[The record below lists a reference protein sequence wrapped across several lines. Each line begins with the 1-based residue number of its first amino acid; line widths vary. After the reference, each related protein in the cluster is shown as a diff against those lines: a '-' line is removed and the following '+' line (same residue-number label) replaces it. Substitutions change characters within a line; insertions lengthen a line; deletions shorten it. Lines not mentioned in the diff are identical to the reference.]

1 MTIHFNFWRTI
12 RTEPRL
18 KLRLT
23 NEPRLNVLG
32 SKCRWLATSFDVN
45 AMLMLSLATNNAKH
59 YTPLWGQKVS
69 KILEIQATIR
79 YVSFTFIHTYVWCV
93 CVCAKETN
101 DHSSVDNVK
110 NWQCT
115 GASSSIV
122 WDEHENVP
130 NQFNRLFLL
139 RAARTNLVVC
149 GNVAQK
155 HIIYFNFLW
164 FYRNVKKNLNKSFG
178 IYRFILLLIFF
189 SVFFSTWILF
199 NFETPKWN
207 VR

>member
-93 CVCAKETN
+93 CVCKGKPMITVQSITWKIGNALELHPPLSGMNTKMYRIN
-101 DHSSVDNVK
+101 
-110 NWQCT
+110 
-115 GASSSIV
+115 SIV
-122 WDEHENVP
+122 FSFCVRQEQIWWYAEMSHKNISSTSISFDSI
-130 NQFNRLFLL
+130 
-139 RAARTNLVVC
+139 AM
-149 GNVAQK
+149 
-155 HIIYFNFLW
+155 W
-164 FYRNVKKNLNKSFG
+164 KK
-178 IYRFILLLIFF
+178 
-189 SVFFSTWILF
+189 T
-199 NFETPKWN
+199 
-207 VR
+207 